1 MNTELKLRWHLNIRC
16 SKKNGAFMKKV
27 IASIFLLFSLS
38 FCIFS
43 QENLSIDLND
53 EIYKVLEIAQ
63 ERGLCSHFS
72 GARPYSLRRI
82 KLAIDQI
89 MENSDSLKP
98 EELKIIENFTALHA
112 LPEKN
117 KFSLERVYWANK
129 QDTWRC
135 SFNYTFGLEASG
147 SGGLYTDSDFNQA
160 GFDLIPFWDFYGD
173 ASKFVSYRLH
183 AFFDISSMEL
193 YEPEGDDYFIGYA
206 WYDTGV
212 EEYCGGYTDVEPRR
226 RTVKKFLNTSYL
238 PFAYN
243 KQWDG
248 QFYLFS
254 DMSANG
260 TGSWATEPGISGGIK
275 GEIRS
280 SIFDGKIT
288 LGAARMER
296 EWAAMDE
303 GSSLVLNAKARPFF
317 SVDTTVEL
325 FSFLKYSSL
334 TGVLEYPNQ
343 DYMNSNSYAEF
354 KAGIDDSY
362 FFQNAFSLNML
373 ELDWKYFH
381 FDFGSS
387 SVWPKRFEIGYM
399 FPLFLLV
406 EYQNHIGD
414 SDNLA
419 VFADFKLRKP
429 GLGSIWAS
437 IYLDEINGL
446 NNNPLTSTR
455 AMFAGQLG
463 AKFVIPWLN
472 FSKVSM
478 RYTKVEPYCYTHH
491 SINYSSAY
499 SHYISESY
507 TNNGECL
514 GYYLPPNSDEFLVRF
529 DTKPK
534 AGIATNV
541 QYQFIRHGADY
552 GSQQVPGSSLYSE
565 MNIYNRDD
573 LRKYFLHD
581 GAYNWMHILS
591 AQASVESRKTRI
603 PFKVTANAGF
613 VFSYYTV
620 IDSDVYND
628 KDSNGVSAADE
639 NTSFHFIDSAEYPV
653 MCGAVL
659 GLGIKLFGF

>member
-1 MNTELKLRWHLNIRC
+1 
-16 SKKNGAFMKKV
+16 MKKL
-27 IASIFLLFSLS
+27 IAAVCLLFSLS
-38 FCIFS
+38 FNLFA
-43 QENLSIDLND
+43 QENLSIDIDN
-53 EIYKVLEIAQ
+53 EIYHILDIAQ
-63 ERGLCSHFS
+63 ERGLCSRFS
-72 GARPYSLRRI
+72 GAKPYSLRRI
-82 KLAIDQI
+82 RLALDEIL
-89 MENSDSLKP
+89 ENEESLKP
-98 EELKIIENFTALHA
+98 EERKVVENFLELNAV
-112 LPEKN
+112 PEKN
-117 KFSLERVYWANK
+117 HFGLDKINWANK
-129 QDTWRC
+129 FDIWRC
-135 SFNYTFGLEASG
+135 SFNYSFGIEASG
-147 SGGLYTDSDFNQA
+147 SGGLYTNSDFNQA
-160 GFDLIPFWDFYGD
+160 GFDVIPFWDFYGD
-173 ASKFVSYRLH
+173 VSKFVSYKLH

-193 YEPEGDDYFIGYA
+193 YECPGDYFIGYA
-206 WYDTGV
+206 WYDSGV

-226 RTVKKFLNTSYL
+226 RTVKKFLNTSCL
-238 PFAYN
+238 PFSYN
-243 KQWDG
+243 KKWDG
-248 QFYLFS
+248 QFYYFS
-254 DMSANG
+254 DLSANG
-260 TGSWATEPGISGGIK
+260 TDSWATEPGISGGIQ
-275 GEIRS
+275 GEVRA

-288 LGAARMER
+288 VGAARMTR

-303 GSSLVLNAKARPFF
+303 GSSLVLNGKARPFF

-343 DYMNSNSYAEF
+343 DYINSNSYAEL

-399 FPLFLLV
+399 FPLFLYV

-419 VFADFKLRKP
+419 VFADFKFRKP

-437 IYLDEINGL
+437 IYLDEINGF
-446 NNNPLTSTR
+446 NNNPLTSSR
-455 AMFAGQLG
+455 AMYAGQMG

-472 FSKVSM
+472 FSKLSM

-491 SINYSSAY
+491 SINYASSY

-514 GYYLPPNSDEFLVRF
+514 GYYLPPNSDEFLLRF

-534 AGIATNV
+534 AGVTCDI

-565 MNIYNRDD
+565 MNVYNRDD
-573 LRKYFLHD
+573 LKKYFLHD
-581 GAYNWMHILS
+581 GAYNWIHILS
-591 AQASVESRKTRI
+591 AGASVESRKAKI

-620 IDSDVYND
+620 IDSDVYNKRD
-628 KDSNGVSAADE
+628 ANGVSAADE
-639 NTSFHFIDSAEYPV
+639 NTSFHFVDNAEYPV
-653 MCGAVL
+653 MCGTVL
-659 GLGIKLFGF
+659 SLGVSIFGF

>member
-1 MNTELKLRWHLNIRC
+1 
-16 SKKNGAFMKKV
+16 MKKI
-27 IASIFLLFSLS
+27 IACLVLFFTLS
-38 FCIFS
+38 FNFFA
-43 QENLSIDLND
+43 QENLTIDMGD
-53 EIYKVLEIAQ
+53 DIYAVLEIAE
-63 ERGLCSHFS
+63 ERGLCTHLP
-72 GARPYSLRRI
+72 GIRPLSLRRI
-82 KLAIDQI
+82 RLALDQI
-89 MENSDSLKP
+89 LENSESLKP
-98 EELKIIENFTALHA
+98 EEVKIIENFLDLHA

-117 KFSLERVYWANK
+117 HFGLDKINWANK
-129 QDTWRC
+129 QDIWRC

-147 SGGLYTDSDFNQA
+147 SGGLYTNSDFNMA
-160 GFDLIPFWDFYGD
+160 GFDIIPFWDFFGD

-193 YEPEGDDYFIGYA
+193 YQPEGSDYFIGYS

-248 QFYLFS
+248 QFYYFS
-254 DMSANG
+254 DLSANG
-260 TGSWATEPGISGGIK
+260 TDSWATEPGISGGIK
-275 GEIRS
+275 GEIRTS
-280 SIFDGKIT
+280 LFDGRFT
-288 LGAARMER
+288 LGAARMSR
-296 EWAAMDE
+296 EWAAMDD

-317 SVDTTVEL
+317 SVDTSVEL

-334 TGVLEYPNQ
+334 TGILEYPNQ
-343 DYMNSNSYAEF
+343 DYINSNSYAEL
-354 KAGIDDSY
+354 KAGVDDSY

-373 ELDWKYFH
+373 ELDFKYFH

-414 SDNLA
+414 CDNLA
-419 VFADFKLRKP
+419 VFADFKFRKP
-429 GLGSIWAS
+429 GLGAIWAS
-437 IYLDEINGL
+437 IYLDEINGF
-446 NNNPLTSTR
+446 NNNPLTSSR

-463 AKFVIPWLN
+463 TKFVIPWLN
-472 FSKVSM
+472 YSILSF

-491 SINYSSAY
+491 SINYAPSF

-514 GYYLPPNSDEFLVRF
+514 GYYLPPNSDEFLLHF
-529 DTKPK
+529 ETMPK
-534 AGIATNV
+534 AGVNADI

-565 MNIYNRDD
+565 MNVYNRDD
-573 LRKYFLHD
+573 LKKYFLHD

-591 AQASVESRKTRI
+591 AGASVESRKTKI
-603 PFKVTANAGF
+603 PFKVTGNAGF

-628 KDSNGVSAADE
+628 KDANGVSAADE
-639 NTSFHFIDSAEYPV
+639 NTPFHFVDNAEYPV
-653 MCGAVL
+653 MCGVVL
-659 GLGIKLFGF
+659 SLGVSFFGF